1 MVDEF
6 KLILL
11 RKIVGGL
18 AVKKDVDQSYSFKKQ
33 FSSIKNSLLKK
44 EYLKFL
50 INSVSVPSKEEVEVY
65 YYQNEVEL
73 FTNKKT
79 GKPFG
84 LVSSYGSVEAILLK
98 EKQDRVQADFFDSLG
113 GDFVVLNK
121 GWLYVD

>member
-18 AVKKDVDQSYSFKKQ
+18 AIKEGVDVSYSFKKQ
-33 FSSIKNSLLKK
+33 FVSIKNELLKK

-50 INSVSVPSKEEVEVY
+50 INSVPTPSKEELEAY
-65 YYQNEVEL
+65 YYENEAEL
-73 FTNKKT
+73 FVNKKT
-79 GKPFG
+79 GEPVG

-98 EKQDRVQADFFDSLG
+98 EKQEKVQSKFFDSLN
-113 GDFVVLNK
+113 GDIVVLNK
-121 GWLYVD
+121 RWLYVD